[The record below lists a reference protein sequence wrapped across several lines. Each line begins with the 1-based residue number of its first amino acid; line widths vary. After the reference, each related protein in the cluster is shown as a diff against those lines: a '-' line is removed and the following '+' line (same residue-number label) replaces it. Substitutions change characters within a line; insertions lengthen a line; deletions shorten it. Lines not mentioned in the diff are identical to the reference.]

1 MNASSALTLDRFA
14 TTGVG
19 MVPITARKYDGAVAV
34 GSLFVMAPQDEDS
47 IGILDA
53 ETLIYSRVPLS
64 GVSGQRKYSGA
75 AFVGD
80 TVYFAPF
87 RATGVGVYDVSGSR
101 PFRSIPVQYSGSTP
115 GAIQSNT
122 YKYQGLAHNALTGNL
137 YFAPYDNHDVG
148 VLNVSSS
155 AWRAVALPTPSGG
168 FVNGQFSGVVSVG
181 RYIYCVPFQ
190 RSDLLVLDTLTEQFT
205 SVELPL
211 SSRFGSS
218 KFYGGVSVVL
228 GGWSAPRVYL
238 VPYNQPGLGVLDTA
252 TWAFSSVALPV
263 SGLAKYAGGV
273 VLGTRLYLCPYY
285 ADAVGIFDL
294 SSGSFHSVPVGP
306 AGAVGIQKFS
316 GAAVVG
322 GIVFFAPRDTDA
334 IGLLSPSPPPSP
346 SPGRPPSPP
355 QPLHPQAPPHPPPPP
370 HPPSAPPPSNT
381 GLWTTLFVVMFSSVT
396 VGTIL
401 GLFILWR
408 AGRIWYVLDC
418 ARIASDCPS

>member
-122 YKYQGLAHNALTGNL
+122 YRYQGLAHNALTGNL

-155 AWRAVALPTPSGG
+155 AWRAVALPMPSGG

-181 RYIYCVPFQ
+181 RYVYCVPFQ

-294 SSGSFHSVPVGP
+294 ASGSFHSVPVGP

-355 QPLHPQAPPHPPPPP
+355 QPLHPQAPRHPPPP

>member
-1 MNASSALTLDRFA
+1 
-14 TTGVG
+14 
-19 MVPITARKYDGAVAV
+19 
-34 GSLFVMAPQDEDS
+34 
-47 IGILDA
+47 
-53 ETLIYSRVPLS
+53 
-64 GVSGQRKYSGA
+64 
-75 AFVGD
+75 
-80 TVYFAPF
+80 
-87 RATGVGVYDVSGSR
+87 
-101 PFRSIPVQYSGSTP
+101 
-115 GAIQSNT
+115 
-122 YKYQGLAHNALTGNL
+122 
-137 YFAPYDNHDVG
+137 
-148 VLNVSSS
+148 
-155 AWRAVALPTPSGG
+155 
-168 FVNGQFSGVVSVG
+168 
-181 RYIYCVPFQ
+181 
-190 RSDLLVLDTLTEQFT
+190 
-205 SVELPL
+205 
-211 SSRFGSS
+211 
-218 KFYGGVSVVL
+218 
-228 GGWSAPRVYL
+228 
-238 VPYNQPGLGVLDTA
+238 
-252 TWAFSSVALPV
+252 V

-322 GIVFFAPRDTDA
+322 SIVFFAPRDTDA

-355 QPLHPQAPPHPPPPP
+355 QPLHPQAPRHPPPP